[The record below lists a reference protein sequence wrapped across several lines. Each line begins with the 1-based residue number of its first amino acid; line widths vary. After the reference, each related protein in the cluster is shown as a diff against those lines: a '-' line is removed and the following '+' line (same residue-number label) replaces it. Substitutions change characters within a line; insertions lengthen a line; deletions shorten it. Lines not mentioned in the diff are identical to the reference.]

1 MGLFDDPGAIDW
13 GQLATGMGTPGM
25 GDNFA
30 DRFKGGPPLPIPPP
44 MVPPGGAMAAPPPTA
59 MQSPISP
66 EALAASAAARG
77 IPPPAHDLTPP
88 APPPVR
94 LLGST
99 FGPNDGGG
107 DVGSALTGKSAG
119 APLDITSPAQ
129 KAGVASEATAT
140 KEPLGKFAE
149 ALKGVKMPA
158 DPVLQKISSPSA
170 PRPTTQIKG
179 GDIVALLQALNAGAG
194 AGAGLKLPSTLGQ
207 ALGKG

>member
-1 MGLFDDPGAIDW
+1 MGLFDTNTMDW
-13 GQLATGMGTPGM
+13 GQLDPSIFG

-44 MVPPGGAMAAPPPTA
+44 AVPPGGAMAAPPPTA

-77 IPPPAHDLTPP
+77 IPPPAQDLTPP
-88 APPPVR
+88 PPPVR

-99 FGPNDGGG
+99 FGPEG
-107 DVGSALTGKSAG
+107 DVGAALTGKSAG
-119 APLDITSPAQ
+119 APMDITSPAQ
-129 KAGVASEATAT
+129 KAGEAAPAAAPD
-140 KEPLGKFAE
+140 KMGKFAE
-149 ALKGVKMPA
+149 ALRGVKMPA
-158 DPVLQKISSPSA
+158 DPTVQKISSPSA